1 MIKSCAWFLTANP
14 VKIWRQNRKTN
25 QKAKELNNI
34 LSQFVFFS
42 LELIHSWSMT
52 CDMDLKIISLMAIL
66 WPFAWCQLVPSCGLA
81 TDCKNCTIIRDCVWC
96 RQPVSLFSNANL
108 NFKQWCKFFYL
119 LQSFNGDRCMKRDEA
134 DRCSTQ
140 FVVDPQVLIQL
151 IEDNPLAEAQKSEDP
166 IQLRPQRVSM
176 SNARKGNI
184 KSFFKTKKNSWNV
197 WLRNRSILYDSG
209 WIQAS

>member
-1 MIKSCAWFLTANP
+1 
-14 VKIWRQNRKTN
+14 
-25 QKAKELNNI
+25 
-34 LSQFVFFS
+34 
-42 LELIHSWSMT
+42 
-52 CDMDLKIISLMAIL
+52 MAV
-66 WPFAWCQLVPSCGLA
+66 CLVPIGPFVRFSYRLQKLYHHPRLCL
-81 TDCKNCTIIRDCVWC
+81 
-96 RQPVSLFSNANL
+96 VSSTGEPFFSNANL